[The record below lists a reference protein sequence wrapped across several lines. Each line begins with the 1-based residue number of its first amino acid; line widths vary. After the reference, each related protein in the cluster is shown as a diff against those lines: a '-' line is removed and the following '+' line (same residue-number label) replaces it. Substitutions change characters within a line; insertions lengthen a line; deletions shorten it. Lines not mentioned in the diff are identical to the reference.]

1 MDQVQQEMAD
11 SGGGGSICKGPIL
24 LGERGGF
31 RGIPLQ
37 APASQRGRGSGEH
50 FVRAGKVEKEQIQ
63 WCKQVG
69 GSGAG
74 GFSLVAPLELV
85 RKN

>member
-11 SGGGGSICKGPIL
+11 SGRRGSICKGPIL

-31 RGIPLQ
+31 WGIPLQ
-37 APASQRGRGSGEH
+37 APASRRGRGSGEH
-50 FVRAGKVEKEQIQ
+50 FVRAGKVEKEQIH
-63 WCKQVG
+63 WYKQVG

-74 GFSLVAPLELV
+74 GFSLVAPLELAC
-85 RKN
+85 KN